1 MACPPMQSQRL
12 TQKFDLRIVTPLLH
26 MYLQL
31 VQIVLRTKNADVW
44 AKIDEDNASQKT
56 FSWAP
61 LTYWETQFWFSPPTS
76 ITLLNDLA
84 GRFFSCDCQYVTEVS
99 CSVIPCVWWA
109 WVNLHRNFCVDCFA
123 QLLLVFPNPLRNY
136 HLQSPCYLLTMPRIL
151 VTGVR
156 PPLVAPSLKTK
167 V

>member
-56 FSWAP
+56 FS
-61 LTYWETQFWFSPPTS
+61 
-76 ITLLNDLA
+76 
-84 GRFFSCDCQYVTEVS
+84 
-99 CSVIPCVWWA
+99 
-109 WVNLHRNFCVDCFA
+109 
-123 QLLLVFPNPLRNY
+123 
-136 HLQSPCYLLTMPRIL
+136 
-151 VTGVR
+151 
-156 PPLVAPSLKTK
+156 
-167 V
+167 